1 MMCLLLMKPLQRVL
15 CVEDDPDIREII
27 QLALVHVGGLTIK
40 ACESGRRALEEV
52 DQFEPQLIVL
62 DVMMPGMDGP
72 ETLNALREQGSVSE
86 STALA
91 FMTAKVHPEELQRYR
106 ELGVVNVIPKPF
118 DPMTLA
124 DQLRAIWS
132 QFDE

>member
-1 MMCLLLMKPLQRVL
+1 MKPLQRVL

-27 QLALVHVGGLTIK
+27 QLALVDVGGLTIK
-40 ACESGRRALEEV
+40 ACESGRRALEAV
-52 DQFEPQLIVL
+52 DQFDPQLIVL

-91 FMTAKVHPEELQRYR
+91 FMTAKVHPEELERYR

>member
-1 MMCLLLMKPLQRVL
+1 MKPLQKVL

-27 QLALVHVGGLTIK
+27 QLALVDVGGLSVI
-40 ACESGRRALEEV
+40 ACESGQRALAEV
-52 DQFEPQLIVL
+52 DQFKPQLIVL

-72 ETLNALREQGSVSE
+72 ETLHALREQGSVRE

-91 FMTAKVHPEELQRYR
+91 FMTAKVHPEELERYR

>member
-1 MMCLLLMKPLQRVL
+1 MKPLQKVL

-27 QLALVHVGGLTIK
+27 QLALVDVGGLTVI
-40 ACESGRRALEEV
+40 ACESGQRALVEV
-52 DQFEPQLIVL
+52 DHFEPQLIVL

-91 FMTAKVHPEELQRYR
+91 FMTAKVHPEELERYR

-132 QFDE
+132 RFDE

>member
-1 MMCLLLMKPLQRVL
+1 MKPLQRVL

>member
-106 ELGVVNVIPKPF
+106 EMGVVNVIPKPF

-124 DQLRAIWS
+124 DQIRKIWA
-132 QFDE
+132 DLP